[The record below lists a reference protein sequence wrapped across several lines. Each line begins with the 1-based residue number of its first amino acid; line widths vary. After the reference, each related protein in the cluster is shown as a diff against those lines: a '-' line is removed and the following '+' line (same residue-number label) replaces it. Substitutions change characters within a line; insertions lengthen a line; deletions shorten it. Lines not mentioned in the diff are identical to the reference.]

1 LGWGWIYPQPKAD
14 HQANQ
19 GSFAMTQSLP
29 LLKGVHHSAYRCR
42 DAEETRAFYQDVLG
56 LPLRAALVIEEEPGT
71 GKALPYM
78 HLFFEMAD
86 GNFVG
91 FFDMPEGSDESK
103 FKIKSGFDLHIAM
116 EASSRDEMMAYKA
129 RLDDAKVKCFG
140 PIDHH
145 FVESIYFFDPNG
157 LPLEITCRTQDHDR
171 IMIEESG
178 NSREAIAAWSA
189 RKAADK
195 ATAA

>member
-1 LGWGWIYPQPKAD
+1 
-14 HQANQ
+14 
-19 GSFAMTQSLP
+19 
-29 LLKGVHHSAYRCR
+29 
-42 DAEETRAFYQDVLG
+42 
-56 LPLRAALVIEEEPGT
+56 
-71 GKALPYM
+71 
-78 HLFFEMAD
+78 
-86 GNFVG
+86 
-91 FFDMPEGSDESK
+91 
-103 FKIKSGFDLHIAM
+103 
-116 EASSRDEMMAYKA
+116 MMAYKA
-129 RLDDAKVKCFG
+129 RLDAAKVKCFG